1 MRRGSG
7 IIGAQ
12 WNTLRA
18 KLAGTREVPYLEST
32 ITLNGWDLEQRG
44 RQALQDESQLP
55 ASVRLWRAASRL
67 GPNLVVDVGA
77 NVGAFVL
84 AGRYG
89 GRTRCF
95 AFEPNPDIVACL
107 GQSVGTHPDAARITL
122 RRAAVSDQ
130 AGTIEF
136 NIDTLKSGCSSIH
149 ASPRFRGPTKTIT
162 ADLVRLDD
170 VIPFAGTAPFLL
182 IKTDTEG
189 NDFRVLKGA
198 EHLLASSTRVIGF
211 CEFAP
216 DLLGAAGTSPGE
228 FLRLLSGRFHLWWV
242 HDKPA
247 ARLEA
252 IPSTAYASAASWTG
266 NLVYS
271 NDADSVLSLAADVGV
286 PVE

>member
-7 IIGAQ
+7 IIGAT

-44 RQALQDESQLP
+44 RQALQDETRLP
-55 ASVRLWRAASRL
+55 ASVRIWRAATRL
-67 GPNLVVDVGA
+67 GPDLAVDVGA

-89 GRTRCF
+89 GVTRCF
-95 AFEPNPDIVACL
+95 AFEPNPDIMAGL
-107 GQSVGTHPDAARITL
+107 EQSVSTHPDAARITL

-130 AGTIEF
+130 AGTIKF

-149 ASPRFRGPTKTIT
+149 SSPRFRGPTKTIT

-170 VIPFAGTAPFLL
+170 VVPFSGAVPFLL
-182 IKTDTEG
+182 LKTDTEG

-198 EHLLASSTRVIGF
+198 EQLLASSTRVVGF

-228 FLRLLSGRFHLWWV
+228 FLALLTGRFHVWWV

-247 ARLEA
+247 PRIEAIQPSAYGDAARL
-252 IPSTAYASAASWTG
+252 TG

-271 NDADSVLSLAADVGV
+271 NDAETVLSLAAAVGV
-286 PVE
+286 PAV